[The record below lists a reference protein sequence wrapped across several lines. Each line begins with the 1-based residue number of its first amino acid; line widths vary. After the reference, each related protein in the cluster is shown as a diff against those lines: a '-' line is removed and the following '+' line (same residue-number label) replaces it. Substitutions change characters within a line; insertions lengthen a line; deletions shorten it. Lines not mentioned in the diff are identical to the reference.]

1 MSGALCLCAELHPI
15 ENRTRVGIIMHHGEA
30 RTSSNTGRLAHALL
44 RNSEVRLRG
53 VPGNPFSAEG
63 WVGPQGTSL
72 VLFPTETAQ
81 VLTPEWVSTLKN
93 PVTLIVPDG
102 NWSQARKV
110 LLREMALKDAIPVK
124 LPPGPPSQ
132 YRLRKAP
139 RIEAVCTIEAIARA
153 LRILEG
159 ERGDE
164 VEAHLLKGFQTM
176 VERVLWSRG
185 EIKTEECQTGIPEE
199 AIEIRQKSGFPKNST
214 HTDVED

>member
-1 MSGALCLCAELHPI
+1 
-15 ENRTRVGIIMHHGEA
+15 MHHGEA

-44 RNSEVRLRG
+44 KNSEIRLRG
-53 VPGNPFSAEG
+53 APENPFTAEG
-63 WVGPQGTSL
+63 WVGAGVTSL

-81 VLTPEWVSTLKN
+81 VLTPEWVASLKQ
-93 PVTLIVPDG
+93 PITLIVPDG

-110 LLREMALKDAIPVK
+110 LLREPALKDAIPVK

-159 ERGDE
+159 AQGEQ
-164 VEAHLLKGFQTM
+164 VESHLLRGFQIM

-185 EIKTEECQTGIPEE
+185 EIKTEESLTGIPEK
-199 AIEIRQKSGFPKNST
+199 AVEIRQKSGFPKKSNPS
-214 HTDVED
+214 DSED